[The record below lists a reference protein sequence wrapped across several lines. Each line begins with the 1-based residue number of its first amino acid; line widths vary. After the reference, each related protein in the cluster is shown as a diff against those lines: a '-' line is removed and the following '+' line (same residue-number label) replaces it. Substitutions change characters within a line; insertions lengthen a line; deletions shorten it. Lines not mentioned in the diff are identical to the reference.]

1 MMLFSKI
8 RFTGKEV
15 RMQDYQLPSV
25 VVVVVLMVLVQNS
38 MHVYHTL
45 VLRKSSKRHPSLQVN
60 ALKLVK
66 LCKISTISQ
75 ERTTYTA

>member
-1 MMLFSKI
+1 
-8 RFTGKEV
+8 
-15 RMQDYQLPSV
+15 MQDYQLPSV

-38 MHVYHTL
+38 MHVYHTF

-75 ERTTYTA
+75 ECTTYTA

>member
-1 MMLFSKI
+1 
-8 RFTGKEV
+8 
-15 RMQDYQLPSV
+15 MQDYQLPSV

-38 MHVYHTL
+38 MHFYHTL
-45 VLRKSSKRHPSLQVN
+45 VLRKSSSSHPSLQVN

-75 ERTTYTA
+75 ERTTYAA